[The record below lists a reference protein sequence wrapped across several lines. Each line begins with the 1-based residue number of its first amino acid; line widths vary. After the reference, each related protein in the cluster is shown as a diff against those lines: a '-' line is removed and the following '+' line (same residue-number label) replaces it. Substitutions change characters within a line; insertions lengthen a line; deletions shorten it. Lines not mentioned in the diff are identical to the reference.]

1 MGARAARRFL
11 GALFVVEAG
20 VAGLAFCFLTLMLFA
35 DVVAREFLGN
45 GIWGAQR
52 LAVYAMIVAA
62 MLGFAV
68 TTHLNRHLT
77 IEGAGALVP
86 RAAAAAVARAG
97 DLVAAGIC
105 LFLAYWAARFVLV
118 SFQNEERGMALD
130 LMLWPIQLVLPWAFA
145 SSALRHLAFAA
156 WPVLKPAP
164 EETG

>member
-1 MGARAARRFL
+1 MAAQTARRLL
-11 GALFVVEAG
+11 GALFVLEAG
-20 VAGLAFCFLTLMLFA
+20 IAGLAFCLLTLMLFA

-52 LAVYAMIVAA
+52 IAVYAMIVAA
-62 MLGFAV
+62 MLGFTV

-86 RAAAAAVARAG
+86 KAAAASVARLG
-97 DLVAAGIC
+97 DVVAAGIC

-130 LMLWPIQLVLPWAFA
+130 LVLWPIQIVLPWAFA
-145 SSALRHLAFAA
+145 SSALRHLAFAV
-156 WPVLKPAP
+156 WPALKPAP
-164 EETG
+164 DGTG